1 MADTIG
7 VIAMGEMG
15 SATARRLHE
24 RGATVITQLAGRS
37 AASAARAEKAGA
49 VAGRDRRRVR
59 PRRRMSSSRSCRR
72 ATRWRWPSGSRRR
85 IKRAGRKTVYVD
97 CNAVSPQTA
106 ERIGAALKDTGCIY
120 VDAGIIG
127 PPPGPNSRT
136 IFYASGPGAKEFE
149 RLSERG
155 LAIRVMDGPNG
166 AASAMK
172 LSYAGITKGCTAI
185 GSAMMLGATRGG
197 TADALLQELSE
208 SQPMLLNW
216 MRGFVSRMPP
226 KAYRWV
232 AEMEEIAQFQED
244 DPAARD
250 MYLGIAKFYQQI
262 ADGAGSAE
270 AGRRGR
276 AAQRISSPSAGG
288 EAQEAAW
295 PRSSTLRPRPPS
307 SPARAA
313 ASGRRSRSRLPTPGR
328 GSPAWRAR
336 RRTRPRKP

>member
-1 MADTIG
+1 MSDTIG

-15 SATARRLHE
+15 SATARRLRE
-24 RGATVITQLAGRS
+24 GGATVVTSLAGRS

-49 VAGRDRRRVR
+49 IPVSTDDEFVAQSGFILSIVPPGDAVALAERLAPAIRRSANK
-59 PRRRMSSSRSCRR
+59 P
-72 ATRWRWPSGSRRR
+72 
-85 IKRAGRKTVYVD
+85 IYVD
-97 CNAVSPQTA
+97 CNAVSPDTA
-106 ERIGAALKDTGCIY
+106 ERIGAALAGTGCDY

-127 PPPGPNSRT
+127 PPPSATTRT
-136 IFYASGPGAKEFE
+136 IFYASGEGARNFA
-149 RLSERG
+149 RLGDYG
-155 LAIRVMDGPNG
+155 LVIRVMQGPVG

-208 SQPMLLNW
+208 SQPMLLGW

-250 MYLGIAKFYQQI
+250 MYLGIARFYEQI
-262 ADGAGSAE
+262 A
-270 AGRRGR
+270 
-276 AAQRISSPSAGG
+276 AAL
-288 EAQEAAW
+288 EE
-295 PRSSTLRPRPPS
+295 
-307 SPARAA
+307 
-313 ASGRRSRSRLPTPGR
+313 
-328 GSPAWRAR
+328 
-336 RRTRPRKP
+336 RKPNDAIAQLEAFCVEREGAKRKSA

>member
-1 MADTIG
+1 MAETIA

-15 SATARRLHE
+15 SGVARRLHE
-24 RGATVITQLAGRS
+24 RGATVITSLAGRS

-49 VAGRDRRRVR
+49 IPVATDDELVAQAACILSIVPPGDAVALAERLA
-59 PRRRMSSSRSCRR
+59 PAISR
-72 ATRWRWPSGSRRR
+72 A
-85 IKRAGRKTVYVD
+85 ARKPIYVD

-106 ERIGAALKDTGCIY
+106 ERIGAVLQGTGCTY

-136 IFYASGPGAKEFE
+136 IFYASGPGAREFE
-149 RLSERG
+149 RLSAHG
-155 LAIRVMDGPNG
+155 LTIRVMEGPNG

-197 TADALLQELSE
+197 TAAALLQELSE

-232 AEMEEIAQFQED
+232 AEMEEIAKFQED
-244 DPAARD
+244 DKAAAA
-250 MYLGIAKFYQQI
+250 MYLGIARFYEQI
-262 ADGAGSAE
+262 A
-270 AGRRGR
+270 
-276 AAQRISSPSAGG
+276 AALESPSPGDAI
-288 EAQEAAW
+288 AQLNDFCAE
-295 PRSSTLRPRPPS
+295 
-307 SPARAA
+307 PAK
-313 ASGRRSRSRLPTPGR
+313 
-328 GSPAWRAR
+328 
-336 RRTRPRKP
+336 RKSA

>member
-1 MADTIG
+1 MSETVG

-15 SATARRLHE
+15 SAVARRLHE

-37 AASAARAEKAGA
+37 AASAARAERAGA
-49 VAGRDRRRVR
+49 VAVSTDDELARQSDFILSIVPPGDAVALAQRLA
-59 PRRRMSSSRSCRR
+59 P
-72 ATRWRWPSGSRRR
+72 AL
-85 IKRAGRKTVYVD
+85 KRAGRRSVYVD

-106 ERIGAALKDTGCIY
+106 QRIGEVLQDTGCVY

-127 PPPGPNSRT
+127 PPPSDTART
-136 IFYASGPGAKEFE
+136 VFYASGPGAKDFS

-155 LAIRVMDGPNG
+155 LMIRQMEGPNG

-185 GSAMMLGATRGG
+185 SAGMMLGATRHG
-197 TADALLQELSE
+197 TADSLLQELSE

-244 DPAARD
+244 DPGARD
-250 MYLGIAKFYQQI
+250 MYLGIARFYQQI
-262 ADGAGSAE
+262 ADALEAPKPGDAISQLKDFCAE
-270 AGRRGR
+270 R
-276 AAQRISSPSAGG
+276 G
-288 EAQEAAW
+288 EAK
-295 PRSSTLRPRPPS
+295 
-307 SPARAA
+307 
-313 ASGRRSRSRLPTPGR
+313 
-328 GSPAWRAR
+328 
-336 RRTRPRKP
+336 RKSA

>member
-1 MADTIG
+1 MTTIG

-15 SATARRLHE
+15 SATARRLRE
-24 RGATVITQLAGRS
+24 RGATVITSLAGRS

-49 VAGRDRRRVR
+49 IPVATDDEFAGQSDFVLSIVPPGDAVSLAERLA
-59 PRRRMSSSRSCRR
+59 P
-72 ATRWRWPSGSRRR
+72 A

-106 ERIGAALKDTGCIY
+106 ERIGAVLAGTGCVY

-127 PPPGPNSRT
+127 PPPGPNART
-136 IFYASGPGAKEFE
+136 IFYASGPGAKDFA

-155 LAIRVMDGPNG
+155 LSIRVMDGPNG

-197 TADALLQELSE
+197 TAEALLQELSE

-216 MRGFVSRMPP
+216 MRGFVTRMPP

-232 AEMEEIAQFQED
+232 AEMEEIAKFQD
-244 DPAARD
+244 DDKAAAA
-250 MYLGIAKFYQQI
+250 MYLGIARFYEQI
-262 ADGAGSAE
+262 AAALDAPKPGDAVAQLMEFCAEPEKRKSA
-270 AGRRGR
+270 
-276 AAQRISSPSAGG
+276 
-288 EAQEAAW
+288 
-295 PRSSTLRPRPPS
+295 
-307 SPARAA
+307 
-313 ASGRRSRSRLPTPGR
+313 
-328 GSPAWRAR
+328 
-336 RRTRPRKP
+336 

>member
-1 MADTIG
+1 MTDTVA

-15 SATARRLHE
+15 SGVARRLHE
-24 RGATVITQLAGRS
+24 RGATVITSLAGRS

-49 VAGRDRRRVR
+49 IPVATDDALVAQASHILSIVPPGDAVALAERLA
-59 PRRRMSSSRSCRR
+59 PAIQR
-72 ATRWRWPSGSRRR
+72 A
-85 IKRAGRKTVYVD
+85 ARKPVYVD

-106 ERIGAALKDTGCIY
+106 ERIGEVLKDTGCVY

-127 PPPGPNSRT
+127 PPPSATGRT
-136 IFYASGPGAKEFE
+136 IFYASGPGAAAFE
-149 RLSERG
+149 RLAAYG
-155 LAIRVMDGPNG
+155 LTIRLMDGPNG

-185 GSAMMLGATRGG
+185 GAAMMLGATRGG

-250 MYLGIAKFYQQI
+250 MYLGIARFYQQI
-262 ADGAGSAE
+262 AAALDAPKPGDAVAQLKDFCAEPEKRKSA
-270 AGRRGR
+270 
-276 AAQRISSPSAGG
+276 
-288 EAQEAAW
+288 
-295 PRSSTLRPRPPS
+295 
-307 SPARAA
+307 
-313 ASGRRSRSRLPTPGR
+313 
-328 GSPAWRAR
+328 
-336 RRTRPRKP
+336 